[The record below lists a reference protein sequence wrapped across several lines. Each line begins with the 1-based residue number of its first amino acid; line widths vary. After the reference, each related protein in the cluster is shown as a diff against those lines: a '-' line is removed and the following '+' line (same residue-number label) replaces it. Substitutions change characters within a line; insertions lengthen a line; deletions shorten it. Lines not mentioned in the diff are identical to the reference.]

1 MRTPKELYPSE
12 RIIYKP
18 ELSACPNC
26 EGPLGMYNY
35 LIWDKTVQTLAGIL
49 SVASRPGYCADP
61 TCPGHGVRLLSAE
74 GQQIALP
81 GCTYG
86 YDVLARIGWLRQE
99 RRDIYAEIRDDLA
112 SRIQISESH
121 VRYLYQQ
128 VYLPLLACHERQ
140 YRERLAQAAQ
150 QHGGLIIAL
159 DGLAP
164 LGGEPQLWF
173 IRELLTGLTLRS
185 GWLSR
190 FDQATFEAF
199 LQPLTRLTGSILA
212 VLSDKQK
219 GLLPAVST
227 VLPGVRHHF
236 CQAHYLKNLAE
247 PLAEADSAFKVE
259 LRKAVRRE
267 VGPLIR
273 AEQPCNTPQ
282 PGLLTVTGLLAD
294 NSPATVVL
302 ESPQAEPGGDNA
314 LLSGIP
320 PVVPQSPTANSESSA
335 APESLGGPSTDDV
348 VADEVVTHLLRH
360 TRYVLTLQ
368 GRPPFRLAGIETYQR
383 LQGVVAL
390 TTELLEHR
398 YDFRMACLNRG
409 LRTALPPFANE
420 YRDLQQGAVWLH
432 DIARILEPP
441 DDNPITGEQVSQQLR
456 TYLDDLLSPPDLPP
470 RLDALRRHLD
480 KVSTSYW
487 PGLFHCYDLEGLPR
501 TNNDLESLFR
511 DAQRRLLRTTGQKG
525 QTRRALQRIGAWEL
539 LPRPSTEPE
548 CLDALRHVSPTQLA
562 QEQQRLRQHR
572 ERFRL
577 HTRSIRRI
585 NAQFDKLRQQWLSLA
600 ATSTG

>member
-1 MRTPKELYPSE
+1 
-12 RIIYKP
+12 
-18 ELSACPNC
+18 
-26 EGPLGMYNY
+26 
-35 LIWDKTVQTLAGIL
+35 
-49 SVASRPGYCADP
+49 
-61 TCPGHGVRLLSAE
+61 
-74 GQQIALP
+74 
-81 GCTYG
+81 
-86 YDVLARIGWLRQE
+86 
-99 RRDIYAEIRDDLA
+99 
-112 SRIQISESH
+112 

-140 YRERLAQAAQ
+140 YWDCLAQAAQ

-164 LGGEPQLWF
+164 VGGEPQLWF

-199 LQPLTRLTGSILA
+199 LQPLSQLAWPILA

-219 GLLPAVST
+219 GLLPAVSA
-227 VLPGVRHHF
+227 VLPGVRHYF

-247 PLAEADSAFKVE
+247 PLADADSAFKVE

-273 AEQPCNTPQ
+273 AEKPGVAPQ
-282 PGLLTVTGLLAD
+282 PGLLTMTGLLPD
-294 NSPATVVL
+294 NLPATVEL
-302 ESPQAEPGGDNA
+302 ESPQAESDGDDA
-314 LLSGIP
+314 LMSISPSVATEP
-320 PVVPQSPTANSESSA
+320 PIANSASSA
-335 APESLGGPSTDDV
+335 APVSDAA

-360 TRYVLTLQ
+360 TRFLLTLK

-390 TTELLEHR
+390 STELLDHR
-398 YDFRMACLNRG
+398 YDPRLARLDQGIRA
-409 LRTALPPFANE
+409 ALPPFANE
-420 YRDLQQGAVWLH
+420 YRDLSQGATWLR
-432 DIARILEPP
+432 DISRILKPP
-441 DDNPITGEQVSQQLR
+441 ADSLTTGEKVSQKLR
-456 TYLDDLLSPPDLPP
+456 VYLDDLLNLPHLPP
-470 RLDALRRHLD
+470 HLDAFRCHLD

-487 PGLFHCYDLEGLPR
+487 PGLFHCYDLDGLPR

-511 DAQRRLLRTTGQKG
+511 DTQRRLLRTTGQKG
-525 QTRRALQRIGAWEL
+525 QTRRALQRTGAWEL
-539 LPRPSTEPE
+539 LPRPPTEAK
-548 CLDALRHVSPTQLA
+548 CLDALRQVSLTQLA
-562 QEQQRLRQHR
+562 QERQRLRRHQ

>member
-12 RIIYKP
+12 RIIYKA
-18 ELSACPNC
+18 ELPVCPHC
-26 EGPLGMYNY
+26 EGPLLMYNY
-35 LIWDKTVQTLAGIL
+35 LVWDKTVQTLDRVL
-49 SVASRPGYCADP
+49 SIASRAGHCANP
-61 TCPGHGVRLLSAE
+61 TCPGHDARFLSAK

-81 GCTYG
+81 GSTYG

-99 RRDIYAEIRDDLA
+99 RRDIYAEIQDDLA
-112 SRIQISESH
+112 SRVQISESH

-140 YRERLAQAAQ
+140 YWDRLAQAAQ
-150 QHGGLIIAL
+150 RYGGSIIAL

-164 LGGEPQLWF
+164 VGGEPQLWF

-199 LQPLTRLTGSILA
+199 LQPLSQLPWPILA

-227 VLPGVRHHF
+227 VLPGVLHYF

-247 PLAEADSAFKVE
+247 PLADADSAFKVE

-273 AEQPCNTPQ
+273 AEKPTEAPH
-282 PGLLTVTGLLAD
+282 PGLLTVTGLLPD
-294 NSPATVVL
+294 NSPATVEL
-302 ESPQAEPGGDNA
+302 ESPKAKSSVA
-314 LLSGIP
+314 P
-320 PVVPQSPTANSESSA
+320 PSDA
-335 APESLGGPSTDDV
+335 A

-360 TRYVLTLQ
+360 TRYLLTLK

-390 TTELLEHR
+390 TAELLNHR
-398 YDFRMACLNRG
+398 HDPCMARLNQG
-409 LRTALPPFANE
+409 LRTALPPFASE
-420 YRDLQQGAVWLH
+420 YQDLQQGATWLRN
-432 DIARILEPP
+432 ISRILEPP
-441 DDNPITGEQVSQQLR
+441 DDSPTTGEQVSQQLR
-456 TYLDDLLSPPDLPP
+456 ACLDDLLNLPDLPL
-470 RLDALRRHLD
+470 RLDAFRRHLD

-501 TNNDLESLFR
+501 TNNDLESFFR
-511 DAQRRLLRTTGQKG
+511 DTQRRLLRTTGQKG
-525 QTRRALQRIGAWEL
+525 QTRRALQRTGAWEL
-539 LPRPSTEPE
+539 LPRPSSETK
-548 CLDALRHVSPTQLA
+548 CLDALRQVSPSQLA
-562 QEQQRLRQHR
+562 QEQQRLRLHR

-577 HTRSIRRI
+577 HTRSTRRI
-585 NAQFDKLRQQWLSLA
+585 NAQFDKLRQQWLALA
-600 ATSTG
+600 STSTG